1 MTKEPFNLPA
11 TILRSDLLHK
21 RLNTIVAAV
30 RIAYVKEIDGVDAI
44 VSG

>member
-21 RLNTIVAAV
+21 RLNTIVTAV
-30 RIAYVKEIDGVDAI
+30 RVAYMKKINGVDAI